1 MIVGT
6 TASNFDPQTLKIWE
20 TNAIGPSGIHSGE
33 NGKDGMMLLRDI
45 AFGEKT
51 DLLDN
56 VNFYLF
62 QF

>member
-33 NGKDGMMLLRDI
+33 MARM
-45 AFGEKT
+45 
-51 DLLDN
+51 
-56 VNFYLF
+56 V
-62 QF
+62 